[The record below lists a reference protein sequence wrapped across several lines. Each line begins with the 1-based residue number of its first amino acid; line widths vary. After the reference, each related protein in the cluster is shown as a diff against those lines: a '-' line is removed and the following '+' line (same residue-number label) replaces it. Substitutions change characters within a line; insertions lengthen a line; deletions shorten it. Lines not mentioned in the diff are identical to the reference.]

1 VRRIALL
8 ADRLRVEERL
18 IVEACASRGLEAVLL
33 PPARIYLS
41 LDAPSVG
48 VFDVA
53 IERGT
58 VTPERAALSALLAS
72 GGTLV
77 VNRAATARLLAD
89 RLALVR
95 HLVYYGVPMPPTA
108 VSFGEEATFAAIEG
122 VGYPVILKSVVVDP
136 DVPVALV
143 EDRDAA
149 EAIVEHRMMLGNEQ
163 AVLVQRFAA
172 GRSRTVRLAIVGH
185 DLVGIEARRNSGWRP
200 AREAPWEPYEG
211 DAGPLE
217 AIAAHLETKLGSGIY
232 AIEVLEVDDGPVVV
246 GVTNL
251 VDFRSLVER
260 GTDVAGAIVDFAVS
274 EVRRKGD
281 EGYRG

>member
-18 IVEACASRGLEAVLL
+18 IAEACAARGLEAVLL
-33 PPARIYLS
+33 PPARICLS

-48 VFDVA
+48 AFDVA

-77 VNRAATARLLAD
+77 INRAATARLLAD

-108 VSFGEEATFAAIEG
+108 VSFGEEATFAAIDG

-136 DVPVALV
+136 DIPVALV

-149 EAIVEHRMMLGNEQ
+149 EAIVEHRTMLGDEQ
-163 AVLVQRFAA
+163 AVLVQHFAS
-172 GRSRTVRLAIVGH
+172 GRGRTVRLAIVGH

-200 AREAPWEPYEG
+200 AREALWEPYAG
-211 DAGPLE
+211 DAAPLE
-217 AIAAHLETKLGSGIY
+217 AIASQLVTKLGSGVY
-232 AIEVLEVDDGPVVV
+232 AIEAIEGDDGLVVV

-260 GTDVAGAIVDFAVS
+260 GTDVAGAIVDFAAS
-274 EVRRKGD
+274 EVERKGD
-281 EGYRG
+281 GGLRD

>member
-1 VRRIALL
+1 MRRIALL

-18 IVEACASRGLEAVLL
+18 IVEASARRGLEAVLL
-33 PPARIYLS
+33 PPARIYLA

-53 IERGT
+53 IERGM

-77 VNRAATARLLAD
+77 INRAATARLLAD

-95 HLVYYGVPMPPTA
+95 HLVYYGVPVPPTA
-108 VSFGEEATFAAIEG
+108 VSFGEEATFDAIEG

-136 DVPVALV
+136 DVPIALV

-149 EAIVEHRMMLGNEQ
+149 EAIVEHRMMLGDEQ
-163 AVLVQRFAA
+163 AVLVQHFAP
-172 GRSRTVRLAIVGH
+172 GRARTVRLAIVGH
-185 DLVGIEARRNSGWRP
+185 DLVGMEARRNSGWRP

-211 DAGPLE
+211 DTTPLE
-217 AIAAHLETKLGSGIY
+217 AIAAELVTKLGSGIY
-232 AIEVLEVDDGPVVV
+232 AIEAIETDDAPVVV

-251 VDFRSLVER
+251 VDFRSLAER
-260 GTDVAGAIVDFAVS
+260 GVDVAGAIVDFALA
-274 EVRRKGD
+274 EFERKGD
-281 EGYRG
+281 EGHRD